1 MILTALAE
9 LTCSCPSLRPL
20 PMAESKRRSDALRA
34 KVEQLCEQFEDMIA
48 AAEGLNK
55 DIESEAL
62 TTVLSPDRKL
72 MLIAEVEDYAQT
84 IVDTFD
90 EIVKMKLSP
99 SLIEEWSVTVDR
111 LSHDKN
117 YLIQL
122 VSSNEAPGSAASTA
136 ESAACEEIERESK
149 QVEMAIQKVE
159 AKLGA
164 LMSRAKQL
172 RRPVMKPEVSPA
184 YEPLNSTV
192 SRPVTSSP
200 ALPVAAS
207 VISDSNLSQ
216 QVADMASSIDDWKEA
231 MLASSRYARALPSEP
246 AVFTGN
252 PLEYPDWIAAFES
265 LIDAQP
271 YTPMEKMH
279 HLRKFVDGSA
289 KKAISGYFLLQNE
302 KAYVDAKEMLKRFG
316 NPHVIAL
323 AFRDQ
328 LNRWP
333 KVGKRDGKALQELTD
348 FLHQCLT
355 AMGIIPELEVLSD
368 SQENQKILTKLPEGL
383 VNRWV
388 RIADRAIENQGK
400 FPSFKEFCEFMRT
413 ESNIACSPLVPGNVP
428 SFQTSNTSR
437 KQSHALK
444 TQTKTAEPPQTRK
457 CLYCEKDNH
466 TTAACFRLAKQP
478 YDKQQDFVKRSRL
491 CFACLKP
498 GHMTRQCQK
507 RSQCGKCN
515 KSHPTSLHKDLTDAS
530 NAPATMQTSS
540 DTNKNGH
547 VTQHIQ

>member
-99 SLIEEWSVTVDR
+99 SLIEECSVTVDR

-231 MLASSRYARALPSEP
+231 MLASSRYARALPWEP
-246 AVFTGN
+246 AVVTGN
-252 PLEYPDWIAAFES
+252 LMEYPCD
-265 LIDAQP
+265 
-271 YTPMEKMH
+271 
-279 HLRKFVDGSA
+279 
-289 KKAISGYFLLQNE
+289 
-302 KAYVDAKEMLKRFG
+302 
-316 NPHVIAL
+316 
-323 AFRDQ
+323 
-328 LNRWP
+328 
-333 KVGKRDGKALQELTD
+333 
-348 FLHQCLT
+348 
-355 AMGIIPELEVLSD
+355 
-368 SQENQKILTKLPEGL
+368 KIRL
-383 VNRWV
+383 
-388 RIADRAIENQGK
+388 DRTCI
-400 FPSFKEFCEFMRT
+400 
-413 ESNIACSPLVPGNVP
+413 
-428 SFQTSNTSR
+428 
-437 KQSHALK
+437 
-444 TQTKTAEPPQTRK
+444 
-457 CLYCEKDNH
+457 
-466 TTAACFRLAKQP
+466 
-478 YDKQQDFVKRSRL
+478 
-491 CFACLKP
+491 
-498 GHMTRQCQK
+498 
-507 RSQCGKCN
+507 
-515 KSHPTSLHKDLTDAS
+515 
-530 NAPATMQTSS
+530 
-540 DTNKNGH
+540 
-547 VTQHIQ
+547 